1 MTLPSH
7 NLVMASA
14 DAITLIEVL
23 GGYGAARQAS
33 GLLEK
38 LFETQLAELNETAD
52 RRTRNELKWCLLML
66 IRRDAR
72 LGGLNSVLSA
82 LA

>member
-7 NLVMASA
+7 KLLMASA
-14 DAITLIEVL
+14 EAITLIEVR
-23 GGYGAARQAS
+23 GGYKAARQAS
-33 GLLEK
+33 DLLEK
-38 LFETQLAELNETAD
+38 LFKTQLAELNETAD
-52 RRTRNELKWCLLML
+52 RRTRNEMKHCLLML

-72 LGGLNSVLSA
+72 LDNIDVVLSA